1 MTVSVTV
8 RLAGERR
15 PRRVKLEERARV
27 IDLFKAL
34 GLNPQTVVARVN
46 GRIVAEGER
55 LSKGAQVELIPIVT
69 GG

>member
-15 PRRVKLEERARV
+15 LRKVRLAKRARV
-27 IDLFKAL
+27 IDLLRAL
-34 GLNPQTVVARVN
+34 GFNPQTVVARVN
-46 GRIVAEGER
+46 GKIVVEEER
-55 LSKGAQVELIPIVT
+55 LPSGASVELIPIVT